1 MASSTAA
8 RSIVSKITADP
19 VAQAEALPESFWRSL
34 RHLNQYRLFLAFSM
48 AIGVWA
54 FPQYA
59 PIAEADVQSFLA
71 SGVLYGTAAI
81 LLSGMERMREIAFN
95 RQLYA
100 QVGVDVLAI
109 SWLMHLSGGTAG
121 GLGLLLILPVAAAG
135 MLPSIRPVLAVA
147 SLAALIILA
156 EQAWRVFGTAF
167 GLGGFVRA
175 GLLSMGLFVV
185 ALLSHALAKGARSAA
200 ELAGEKAHLAEQL
213 ARINARVIQE
223 LPFGVLVV
231 DRGGNILLANSQAE
245 EQLRGQFHTECTLG
259 RCSPHLAELWTSW
272 RSEGKVQA
280 HPFQIAREGSRL
292 RARFIELEPEREAG
306 AIVVIED
313 VTELEA
319 EAQRM
324 KLAALGRLTANL
336 AHEIRNPLS
345 AVNHAAQLL
354 AEEPDPEVRARLCKI
369 IEDNANRLNWLVDD
383 VLSLNR
389 RDRLDREVLVA
400 AEMLPAFVEEFRRNE
415 GVPEGVIRLEIEPEC
430 GLCFDRMHLQQ
441 ILWNLTRNAWRYC
454 RKEAGSIRI
463 SARRYEEGADLDVFN
478 DGPPVGAE
486 LQLHLFEPFYTTD
499 QKGSG
504 LGLYISRE
512 LAEANQAQLRYVEQ
526 ADGAMFR
533 LSGQTSIC

>member
-1 MASSTAA
+1 MTEAA
-8 RSIVSKITADP
+8 T
-19 VAQAEALPESFWRSL
+19 LPESFWRSL

-48 AIGVWA
+48 TIGVWA

-59 PIAEADVQSFLA
+59 PIAEDHIQLFLA

-81 LLSGMERMREIAFN
+81 LLSGMERMRQIAFN
-95 RQLYA
+95 KQLYA
-100 QVGVDVLAI
+100 QVGVDVIAI
-109 SWLMHLSGGTAG
+109 SWLMHLSSGIAG

-135 MLPSIRPVLAVA
+135 MLPSIRIVLAVA
-147 SLAALIILA
+147 SLATLVMLF
-156 EQAWRVFGTAF
+156 EQAWRALGSEL
-167 GLGGFVRA
+167 GLGGFVRT

-185 ALLSHALAKGARSAA
+185 ALLSHVLAKGARSAA
-200 ELAGEKAHLAEQL
+200 EFAGEKAQLAEQL

-231 DRGGNILLANSQAE
+231 DRTGRILLANSQAE
-245 EQLRGQFHTECTLG
+245 EQLRGQFHTECTLD
-259 RCSPHLAELWTSW
+259 RCSPPLAELWAGW
-272 RSEGKVQA
+272 RRAGRVPS
-280 HPFQIAREGSRL
+280 HPFQVTREGSRL

-354 AEEPDPEVRARLCKI
+354 KEEADAEVRARLCKI
-369 IEDNANRLNWLVDD
+369 IEDNAHRLNWLVDD

-389 RDRLDREVLVA
+389 RDRLNCEDLLA
-400 AEMLPAFVEEFRRNE
+400 AEIIPAFVDEFRRNE
-415 GVPEGVIRLEIEPEC
+415 GVPEGAIQVEIEPDS
-430 GLCFDRMHLQQ
+430 GFCFDRLHLQQ
-441 ILWNLTRNAWRYC
+441 ILWNLCRNAWRYC
-454 RKEAGSIRI
+454 RKQTGSIRI
-463 SARRYEEGADLDVFN
+463 SVRRYEQGADLDIFN

-512 LAEANQAQLRYVEQ
+512 LAEANQAQLRYVDR
-526 ADGAMFR
+526 ADGALFR
-533 LSGQTSIC
+533 LSCPRSIC